1 MYSWDLLVSM
11 FIACIYSL
19 SGGTLGY
26 YFSIKYLYRQQKH
39 LRISSSAWCAFGNEE
54 GTDQ

>member
-26 YFSIKYLYRQQKH
+26 YFSMKYLQQQQKH
-39 LRISSSAWCAFGNEE
+39 LRFLSSAWCAFGNEE